1 MQQDKLTAIVLAA
14 GYCRRMGSFKPLLEL
29 DGSPVISFA
38 VDSLLKAGI
47 RDIHVVAGYNSEA
60 LLPVLAELRV
70 RSVINNRFAE
80 GMFTSVLAGIDSL
93 GPGKEAFFLLPADMP
108 LIRPETIKYIMQMH
122 GEHPGKIVVPSFGG
136 RKGHPPLIPV
146 EFVDYIRGYTGENG
160 LSGAL
165 WSMRDKTVFIP
176 VDDENTVFDF
186 DTTERYTELQERW
199 QRIKKAERIEVQ
211 KQGSY
216 GSSL

>member
-1 MQQDKLTAIVLAA
+1 MTAIVLAA

-29 DGSPVISFA
+29 DGRTVISFA

-47 RDIHVVAGYNSEA
+47 TSIHVVTGYNSEA
-60 LLPVLAELRV
+60 LLPVLQELGV
-70 RSVINNRFAE
+70 RAVINSRFAE

-93 GPGKEAFFLLPADMP
+93 GPGTEAFFLLPADMP
-108 LIRPETIKYIMQMH
+108 LIRPGTIKYIMQMH
-122 GEHPGKIVVPSFGG
+122 GEYPGKIVVPSFGG

-146 EFVDYIRGYTGENG
+146 EIVDYIREYKGENG

-186 DTTERYTELQERW
+186 DTAERYTELQERW
-199 QRIKKAERIEVQ
+199 QRIKKAERIEV
-211 KQGSY
+211 
-216 GSSL
+216 

>member
-1 MQQDKLTAIVLAA
+1 MRQDKLAAIVLAA

-29 DGSPVISFA
+29 DGRPVISFA

-47 RDIHVVAGYNSEA
+47 RDIRVVAGYNSEA

-70 RSVINNRFAE
+70 RAVINIRFAE

-93 GPGKEAFFLLPADMP
+93 EPGTEAFFLLPTDMP
-108 LIRPETIKYIMQMH
+108 LIRPETIKYIMQM
-122 GEHPGKIVVPSFGG
+122 GGKHPGKIVVPSFEG

-146 EFVDYIRGYTGENG
+146 EFVDYILEYMGENG

-165 WSMRDKTVFIP
+165 SSLKEETVFIP
-176 VDDENTVFDF
+176 VNDEHTVFDF
-186 DTTERYTELQERW
+186 DTVERYTELNERW
-199 QRIKKAERIEVQ
+199 QRIKQAERIKV
-211 KQGSY
+211 
-216 GSSL
+216 